1 MPPGNPLEFWHQS
14 TSTGGPIP
22 VSRTSSLRPL
32 LRMLRF
38 TTAGQGERRRCVR
51 QSMSRNSERTL
62 QQRQRWA
69 GKITDHYRLWNSEK
83 SCACLFTNTNHRHR
97 ISYCVSSEQRQ
108 SNPISLGW
116 WILVFLFLTC
126 PMGKWSC
133 FGVLKL
139 QKNCNQCFSSTLFS
153 GLVQMTLWL
162 VHASYSL
169 LDRQAVKLTFFARVL
184 RPSSRWGRAAFFHS
198 LPLPVACS

>member
-1 MPPGNPLEFWHQS
+1 MALVVVQCLKRQSLVQRRKGKEWQSLTLLTKTYITKWSFNPMFNTVQLRNLNRNFQSTLSKLHVLLMYHAIPASPMPPGNPLEFWHQS

-108 SNPISLGW
+108 SNPISLG
-116 WILVFLFLTC
+116 
-126 PMGKWSC
+126 
-133 FGVLKL
+133 
-139 QKNCNQCFSSTLFS
+139 
-153 GLVQMTLWL
+153 
-162 VHASYSL
+162 
-169 LDRQAVKLTFFARVL
+169 
-184 RPSSRWGRAAFFHS
+184 
-198 LPLPVACS
+198 